1 MKRQTLWTAFVVV
14 LALVTLWNLNVI
26 LGQVSGWNLN
36 LPAFGQNSVSQDSF
50 NPLVHALTII
60 QERFYRPEE
69 VDQDELIRGSLQG
82 LVDQLEDPYSAY
94 LPQEDYER
102 FNRGLEGEFVGVGI
116 HIGIRDG
123 RLTIIAPIEGSP
135 AHQAGARAGDLILKI
150 DGDSTEGITLDDA
163 VSLLRGEQGTQV
175 LVEVEHRDG
184 SVEVLTIVRDV
195 IHVPTVETR
204 LVDEGRVGY
213 VRLMTFNENAGT
225 DVRNALDEFK
235 AGGAEGVILDLRG
248 NGGGLLNQALN
259 VVSQFVDDG
268 LVLTTKG
275 PQGTTTYQSRGNG
288 FENLPLAVLIDGG
301 TASASEIVA
310 GAIQD
315 ADMGVLVGQQT
326 FGKGVVQSLFPLV
339 DGSYLKL
346 TTSEYITPSGR
357 RVQGQGLVPDIP
369 VPDPLELLAEVQ
381 SQLEGI
387 KPAVFSREARGWI
400 DAFDAELDALF
411 DPISSDEP
419 AAAEQAAELLARFR
433 AERALLA
440 NASEADLGDAL
451 DALEAVLVNLAD
463 ALDNSSMD
471 RALDWLRAHVGQRC
485 PCDIATASNR

>member
-1 MKRQTLWTAFVVV
+1 VFHHLMAYHRAPVSPRELDPALEAEA
-14 LALVTLWNLNVI
+14 LALTD
-26 LGQVSGWNLN
+26 G
-36 LPAFGQNSVSQDSF
+36 LPLAM
-50 NPLVHALTII
+50 ALLAT
-60 QERFYRPEE
+60 
-69 VDQDELIRGSLQG
+69 
-82 LVDQLEDPYSAY
+82 
-94 LPQEDYER
+94 
-102 FNRGLEGEFVGVGI
+102 
-116 HIGIRDG
+116 
-123 RLTIIAPIEGSP
+123 
-135 AHQAGARAGDLILKI
+135 
-150 DGDSTEGITLDDA
+150 
-163 VSLLRGEQGTQV
+163 
-175 LVEVEHRDG
+175 
-184 SVEVLTIVRDV
+184 
-195 IHVPTVETR
+195 
-204 LVDEGRVGY
+204 RVGY
-213 VRLMTFNENAGT
+213 VRLMTFNENAGS
-225 DVRNALDEFK
+225 DVRAALDEFK

-346 TTSEYITPSGR
+346 TTSEYVTPSGR

-387 KPAVFSREARGWI
+387 KPAVYSREARGWI

-419 AAAEQAAELLARFR
+419 AAAERSAELLARFR
-433 AERALLA
+433 AERTLLA

-451 DALEAVLVNLAD
+451 DALEAVLVDLAD
-463 ALDNSSMD
+463 ALGNSSMD

-485 PCDIATASNR
+485 PCDTTTATLN